1 MTTLPRVGRIGAGP
15 SIQVRG
21 RASLSLES
29 VPAVTMQVAAT
40 QTQALNPTI
49 GAFGVQ
55 QYAWRDRLLLFE
67 GMVFNRLSLD
77 ST

>member
-1 MTTLPRVGRIGAGP
+1 
-15 SIQVRG
+15 
-21 RASLSLES
+21 
-29 VPAVTMQVAAT
+29 MQVAAT